1 MTVMVEPVP
10 GQNTT
15 NAGGRILHLP
25 DPAAGAQIA
34 RSFAAKS
41 GNPGEVSMRPVSI
54 MLACTILSFS
64 AAQSPSFARG
74 CRQVLESD
82 VKITSMRLYADIL
95 ANAARNGW
103 DYTPESIVSGSKRH
117 FEEMKLQLND
127 AGYEIM
133 PVGVRLYC
141 KRWDKLAAR

>member
-1 MTVMVEPVP
+1 
-10 GQNTT
+10 
-15 NAGGRILHLP
+15 
-25 DPAAGAQIA
+25 
-34 RSFAAKS
+34 
-41 GNPGEVSMRPVSI
+41 MRPVSI

-117 FEEMKLQLND
+117 FDEMKLQLIE
-127 AGYEIM
+127 AGYEIV
-133 PVGVRLYC
+133 PVGARPYC
-141 KRWDKLAAR
+141 TQSNKQAGG

>member
-10 GQNTT
+10 RQNTT
-15 NAGGRILHLP
+15 NAGGRILHLR
-25 DPAAGAQIA
+25 DPAAGAQMA
-34 RSFAAKS
+34 RSLAATS
-41 GNPGEVSMRPVSI
+41 CNPGEVTMRPVSI
-54 MLACTILSFS
+54 MLACTMLSLS

-82 VKITSMRLYADIL
+82 VKITSMRVYADIL

-127 AGYEIM
+127 AGYEIV

-141 KRWDKLAAR
+141 KRLDKLAAR

>member
-1 MTVMVEPVP
+1 
-10 GQNTT
+10 
-15 NAGGRILHLP
+15 
-25 DPAAGAQIA
+25 
-34 RSFAAKS
+34 
-41 GNPGEVSMRPVSI
+41 MRTVSI
-54 MLACTILSFS
+54 VIACTILSFS
-64 AAQSPSFARG
+64 AGLSPSFARG

-117 FEEMKLQLND
+117 FEEMKLQLNN
-127 AGYEIM
+127 AGYEIV

-141 KRWDKLAAR
+141 KRSDKLAAR

>member
-1 MTVMVEPVP
+1 MQEAEYCICPIP
-10 GQNTT
+10 SRARKLQ
-15 NAGGRILHLP
+15 GRLP
-25 DPAAGAQIA
+25 Q
-34 RSFAAKS
+34 KS
-41 GNPGEVSMRPVSI
+41 GNQGEVSMRPVSI

-74 CRQVLESD
+74 CRQALESD
-82 VKITSMRLYADIL
+82 VKIASMRLYADIL

-117 FEEMKLQLND
+117 FEEMKLQMND
-127 AGYEIM
+127 AGYEIV

-141 KRWDKLAAR
+141 RRLDKLAAR

>member
-1 MTVMVEPVP
+1 MRV
-10 GQNTT
+10 
-15 NAGGRILHLP
+15 
-25 DPAAGAQIA
+25 
-34 RSFAAKS
+34 
-41 GNPGEVSMRPVSI
+41 VSVVI
-54 MLACTILSFS
+54 ACTILSFS
-64 AAQSPSFARG
+64 AGLSPSFARG

-117 FEEMKLQLND
+117 FEEMKLQLNN
-127 AGYEIM
+127 AGYEIV

-141 KRWDKLAAR
+141 KRSDKLAAR